1 MENYNSVLT
10 SLRWNAGELLPG
22 HKFCIHDFAVK
33 KDSGKIVLLTGVF
46 RNGEHYCCIGLDDL
60 ETETVPFEIFRK
72 PENGEITTDYE
83 ILKKKLICIKGYQ
96 GKEYWQKLLK
106 KFKSTHS
113 I

>member
-1 MENYNSVLT
+1 MKNYNSVLT
-10 SLRWNAGELLPG
+10 RLRWNAGELLPG

-33 KDSGKIVLLTGVF
+33 KDSEKIVLLTGTC
-46 RNGEHYCCIGLDDL
+46 RNGETYSYIVLDDL
-60 ETETVPFEIFRK
+60 ETSDAPCNLFQK
-72 PENGEITTDYE
+72 PSGGEITSTHE
-83 ILKKKLICIKGYQ
+83 ILKEKLIRIKRYQ